1 MFAIASAALAAC
13 FLVSGLLAN
22 LAAAF
27 GWLSLRDSMWAVCGM
42 CLFMA
47 PLWGAFMAAKGWV
60 WG

>member
-1 MFAIASAALAAC
+1 MVAIATAAFAAC

-22 LAAAF
+22 LATAF
-27 GWLSLRDSMWAVCGM
+27 GWLRFRDSMWLTCSM

-60 WG
+60 WE